1 MVDGLKGYNFENL
14 RRAIIAMDNREKLTE
29 LCEAVTRLE
38 EIYAT
43 KATTPEDRGLE
54 RFMAIQDFTYKGK
67 AYKRGDLVLVTAKEA
82 VDRGFIVLGYLK
94 REALK

>member
-1 MVDGLKGYNFENL
+1 MATGLQGYNFENL
-14 RRAIIAMDNREKLTE
+14 RRAIMAMDNREKLAE
-29 LCEAVTRLE
+29 LCNAVTRLE

-43 KATTPEDRGLE
+43 KTAQPEERGLE

-82 VDRGFIVLGYLK
+82 VDRAFIALGYLK
-94 REALK
+94 REAK

>member
-1 MVDGLKGYNFENL
+1 MEDTRGYNFENL

-38 EIYAT
+38 EIYAAKT
-43 KATTPEDRGLE
+43 AQPEERGLE
-54 RFMAIQDFTYKGK
+54 RFTVLQDFSYKGK

-82 VDRGFIVLGYLK
+82 VDRGFIALGYLR
-94 REALK
+94 REAR